1 MDHNKSSYPALAHRS
16 FAKLKSVIDYLLVN
30 ANPATHVVVFDIDAT
45 VLYNTRSNGCGAE
58 PNFKVQRVYDLAT
71 KRGFDIYFVT
81 ARPGMPSNRQWTI
94 EQLHC
99 MGFDNFK
106 DLYMRSGR
114 DRTVSD
120 IARFK
125 RAAREDIERRSG
137 KKVLLNMGDQWSD
150 VVVTTPSA
158 FSALDSDFRGKHVLF
173 YPPPEFKAVTAVKLY
188 ETRD

>member
-1 MDHNKSSYPALAHRS
+1 MDHITPAFSHRS
-16 FAKLKSVIDYLLVN
+16 FKKFQPSIDYLLRHSD
-30 ANPATHVVVFDIDAT
+30 PSSHVVVFDIDAT

-58 PNFKVQRVYDLAT
+58 PNFKVQRIYDMAT

-106 DLYMRSGR
+106 DLYMRSGK

-125 RAAREDIERRSG
+125 RNARDDIERRTG

-158 FSALDSDFRGKHVLF
+158 FSLLDEQFKGKHVLF
-173 YPPPEFKAVTAVKLY
+173 YPPPEFKAVAAVKLY

>member
-1 MDHNKSSYPALAHRS
+1 MDHNTPAFAHRS
-16 FAKLKSVIDYLLVN
+16 FGKFLSTINHLLQT
-30 ANPATHVVVFDIDAT
+30 ANPASHVVVFDIDAT
-45 VLYNTRSNGCGAE
+45 VLYNTSRNQCGAE
-58 PNFKVQRVYDLAT
+58 PNFKVQRIYDAAT

-81 ARPGMPSNRQWTI
+81 ARPGMPSNRKWTI

-106 DLYMRSGR
+106 GLYMRSGR

-125 RAAREDIERRSG
+125 RNSREDIERRTG

-150 VVVTTPSA
+150 LVVTTPSA
-158 FSALDSDFRGKHVLF
+158 FESLDYQFKGKHVLF
-173 YPPPEFKAVTAVKLY
+173 YPPPELKAVAAVKLY